1 MSFPSDLITIGQ
13 ANLSKTVKCVVEIFF
28 IIIILKNLYCGMSY
42 LYGEL
47 NLFHCHY
54 NHQSSLSL
62 LFVSYSN
69 SWGTGIRGLREAWQP
84 SPKVTR
90 SY

>member
-1 MSFPSDLITIGQ
+1 
-13 ANLSKTVKCVVEIFF
+13 
-28 IIIILKNLYCGMSY
+28 MSY